1 MQCAITVTLLPTY
14 RNETMYKSHGTLI
27 LINTNTDFSNI
38 SFQSDLLQVTL
49 LFVNNNTFKKID
61 TMKIHI
67 LIDHLIIY

>member
-1 MQCAITVTLLPTY
+1 MQCAITVTLPTY

>member
-49 LFVNNNTFKKID
+49 LFVNNNTFKQIYA
-61 TMKIHI
+61 MKIHI